1 LNVAWSLS
9 RGLPTHV
16 EFKRT
21 GGRSLPAVTI
31 SARRIRAS
39 VCKIGETT
47 YRNETDE
54 RAAI

>member
-1 LNVAWSLS
+1 VLNVAWSLS

-31 SARRIRAS
+31 SARRI
-39 VCKIGETT
+39 CDGICEIGKTT
-47 YRNETDE
+47 
-54 RAAI
+54 